1 MNNIMGLEG
10 NNIIG
15 NYSLN
20 NSTIE
25 FYGKGN
31 ILILSDNTNLTNSR
45 IRFTGNNSILYIDK
59 NKMPLSLDVRLGN
72 DSVSYIGK
80 NVYTNKCVHIYA
92 TERENVIIGDDCL
105 LSYEVTFR
113 TADPHLIYDSI
124 SKKRINSA
132 KSILVG
138 DHVWIGQEA
147 LILKNTKIYSGS
159 IIGGKAVIS
168 NKEVLSNTMWAGNPA
183 RKIKDDVFFISD
195 ATHDYTESDINNSLY
210 NYSEDFIYSG
220 NPNDYFED
228 INQQLK
234 EEKSNTENKILTL
247 KRGIVYNTDKNRFAK
262 K

>member
-1 MNNIMGLEG
+1 M
-10 NNIIG
+10 
-15 NYSLN
+15 
-20 NSTIE
+20 
-25 FYGKGN
+25 
-31 ILILSDNTNLTNSR
+31 TNSR

-183 RKIKDDVFFISD
+183 RKIKDDVFFIEAGTVHAICGGLRLLEVQQNCNITYRLYD
-195 ATHDYTESDINNSLY
+195 WGRGREVHIENSLY
-210 NYSEDFIYSG
+210 NYSEDFIYSE

-247 KRGIVYNTDKNRFAK
+247 KKGIVYNTDKNRFAK